1 MRSNTFE
8 RIGKIE
14 IGRKSVAVVGLS
26 HLGMEQ
32 TRLILHWSGKEDIE
46 IQVFMMCVSADVRK
60 SRTGLMNFTGIL
72 S

>member
-26 HLGMEQ
+26 H